1 MIKLCLLVLLFL
13 LPQSY
18 GVMVAITLI
27 LDVCNQDFLGTAL
40 LCYLMMNFAYTG
52 LNLFFT
58 EIVAYVA
65 ILLTYV
71 LSMSLIMKLGY
82 TNPLST
88 LSISMQTS
96 ILIITLALIC
106 TFKKRLSF

>member
-1 MIKLCLLVLLFL
+1 
-13 LPQSY
+13 
-18 GVMVAITLI
+18 MVVVTLI

-40 LCYLMMNFAYTG
+40 LCYLMMNFAYTQ
-52 LNLFFT
+52 LHLFFT
-58 EIVAYVA
+58 EVIAYVA

-71 LSMSLIMKLGY
+71 LSMSLIMALGY
-82 TNPLST
+82 TNPLSA

-96 ILIITLALIC
+96 ILIITLALLC